1 MVFSVRSVLLCLKFV
16 VRCFY
21 SLVHCASSNE
31 FQWHFDFG
39 HVTHDFD
46 AQCTG
51 RVCSKKWPQRVYGEH
66 LRKVFFCVW
75 IIKQLITMHILHFGC
90 YCGRK
95 ENNNE
100 NIIREGLTL
109 VSHLPVARA
118 QTRVHF
124 LRFIDIDWNSP
135 YIFFLSCKTNR
146 RSFQEHYHRNHK
158 PYADTTAR
166 EKK

>member
-1 MVFSVRSVLLCLKFV
+1 MHFCIEFPSHLFSRRFFFSRVQIYKHAKYTSTFQWFSVRSVLLCLKFV

-100 NIIREGLTL
+100 NIIREGLEL
-109 VSHLPVARA
+109 
-118 QTRVHF
+118 
-124 LRFIDIDWNSP
+124 W
-135 YIFFLSCKTNR
+135 
-146 RSFQEHYHRNHK
+146 
-158 PYADTTAR
+158 
-166 EKK
+166 

>member
-1 MVFSVRSVLLCLKFV
+1 MTKWVYSHCHCTTGKTKLKWKKKQTQIKWMHYKSFTVAFLYRVPITFVFTPVFSSRVQIYKHAKYTSTFQWFSVRSVLLCLKFV

-66 LRKVFFCVW
+66 LRKVFFFRV
-75 IIKQLITMHILHFGC
+75 
-90 YCGRK
+90 
-95 ENNNE
+95 NNKAINHDAY
-100 NIIREGLTL
+100 LTL
-109 VSHLPVARA
+109 WML
-118 QTRVHF
+118 
-124 LRFIDIDWNSP
+124 LR
-135 YIFFLSCKTNR
+135 
-146 RSFQEHYHRNHK
+146 
-158 PYADTTAR
+158 
-166 EKK
+166 